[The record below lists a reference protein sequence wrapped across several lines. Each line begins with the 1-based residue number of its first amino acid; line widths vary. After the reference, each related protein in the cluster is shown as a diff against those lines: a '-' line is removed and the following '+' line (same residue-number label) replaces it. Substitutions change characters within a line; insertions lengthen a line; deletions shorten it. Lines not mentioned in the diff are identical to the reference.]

1 MVRRARGFFDDF
13 KDFALKGNVMDLAV
27 AVIIGGAFGKIVT
40 SFVEDIVMS
49 GIINPILAKTGTGWR
64 DLTIGTIKIGSF
76 LGALLDFLL
85 IAFVVFLAIRVLEK
99 MKRKEEAVVE
109 APPDAAVVLQERLT
123 DAIERLNQ
131 NLESR

>member
-1 MVRRARGFFDDF
+1 
-13 KDFALKGNVMDLAV
+13 MDLAV

-109 APPDAAVVLQERLT
+109 APPGAAVVLQERLT